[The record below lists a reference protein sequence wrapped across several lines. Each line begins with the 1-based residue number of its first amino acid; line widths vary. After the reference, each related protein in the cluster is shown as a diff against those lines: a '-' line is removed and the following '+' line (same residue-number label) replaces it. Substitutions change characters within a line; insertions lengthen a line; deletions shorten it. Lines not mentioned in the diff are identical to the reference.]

1 MGFKAQEFNKKQFI
15 ENKERSENI
24 DDILLSVASVDSVD
38 MDSDNENGEDKD
50 VDVSIDNELTGEKNT
65 CDNEGDD
72 IAEV

>member
-1 MGFKAQEFNKKQFI
+1 M
-15 ENKERSENI
+15 
-24 DDILLSVASVDSVD
+24 ASVDSVD

-50 VDVSIDNELTGEKNT
+50 VDVSVDNELTGEKNI